1 MCVSVFSLPSLS
13 LSLVWCYRCLTAAHY
28 RQTDW
33 EPATESKLL
42 SAADEPS
49 LVSSIFVIL
58 ACFLSPMYL
67 IGHRKGT
74 TGQLTIAPTSMSSA
88 LVFLR
93 SRSTC
98 IKFVMLINLGWVAI
112 VDYAESTQYVAKLKQ
127 VKSSPDSDD
136 NVPLCI
142 VIV

>member
-1 MCVSVFSLPSLS
+1 
-13 LSLVWCYRCLTAAHY
+13 
-28 RQTDW
+28 
-33 EPATESKLL
+33 
-42 SAADEPS
+42 
-49 LVSSIFVIL
+49 
-58 ACFLSPMYL
+58 MYL